1 MTRVTMSS
9 NAFVL
14 LLTLAAAVLALWLDH
29 RFPRLCPTRL
39 SNAVLAVIVTGI
51 ALHLT
56 LPLTT
61 ALINTTSVT
70 NAMIG
75 IIALA
80 LPMLA
85 LSFLATIWVLKVAVR
100 SLGGTLR

>member
-1 MTRVTMSS
+1 MSS

-14 LLTLAAAVLALWLDH
+14 LLTLAAAGLALWLDQ
-29 RFPRLCPTRL
+29 RFPHLCPTRL
-39 SNAVLAVIVTGI
+39 SNAVLAVIVTGV

-61 ALINTTSVT
+61 ALTKTPSVT
-70 NAMIG
+70 NAMLG
-75 IIALA
+75 IVALA

-85 LSFLATIWVLKVAVR
+85 LSFLATIWVLKVAIR
-100 SLGGTLR
+100 SIGGTLR